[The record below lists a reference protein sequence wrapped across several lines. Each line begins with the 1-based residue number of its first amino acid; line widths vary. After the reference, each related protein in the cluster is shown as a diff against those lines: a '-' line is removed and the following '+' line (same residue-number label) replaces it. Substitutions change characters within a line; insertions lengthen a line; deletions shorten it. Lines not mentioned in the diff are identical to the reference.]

1 MNMELRSYNV
11 ERIYNEVVTCRIGD
25 KIGVRKEMLEKYKGD
40 IRSMLLQ
47 LKPFKLGVTVLYRCN
62 IRTDDETW
70 TPYLQIVEMLILLGE
85 KIGMVSIGG
94 KLSSSTFIRFTYLDF

>member
-1 MNMELRSYNV
+1 MELRSYNV

-25 KIGVRKEMLEKYKGD
+25 NIGVRKAVLEKYKGD
-40 IRSMLLQ
+40 IKDMLLQ
-47 LKPFKLGVTVLYRCN
+47 LKSFRLGVTLLYRCS
-62 IRTDDETW
+62 IREDDEMW

-94 KLSSSTFIRFTYLDF
+94 KLRRDTRIRFTYLDL